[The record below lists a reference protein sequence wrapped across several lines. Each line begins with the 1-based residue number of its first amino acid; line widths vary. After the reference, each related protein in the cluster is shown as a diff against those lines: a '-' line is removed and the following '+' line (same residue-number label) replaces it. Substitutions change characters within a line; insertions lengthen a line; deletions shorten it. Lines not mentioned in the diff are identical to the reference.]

1 MNDKN
6 LTGYVDII
14 MPNFNKSN
22 FLVESIKSV
31 LDQSYKKWFL
41 YIIDDNSD
49 DGSKKIIENFEKKIK
64 ILKLFF

>member
-14 MPNFNKSN
+14 MLNFNKSN
-22 FLVESIKSV
+22 SWESIKSV

-49 DGSKKIIENFEKKIK
+49 DGSKKIIENFEKKK
-64 ILKLFF
+64 SKY

>member
-49 DGSKKIIENFEKKIK
+49 DGSKK
-64 ILKLFF
+64 L

>member
-14 MPNFNKSN
+14 MPNFKKVI
-22 FLVESIKSV
+22 FLVESIQISFRSE
-31 LDQSYKKWFL
+31 LQKWFL

-49 DGSKKIIENFEKKIK
+49 DGSKK
-64 ILKLFF
+64 L